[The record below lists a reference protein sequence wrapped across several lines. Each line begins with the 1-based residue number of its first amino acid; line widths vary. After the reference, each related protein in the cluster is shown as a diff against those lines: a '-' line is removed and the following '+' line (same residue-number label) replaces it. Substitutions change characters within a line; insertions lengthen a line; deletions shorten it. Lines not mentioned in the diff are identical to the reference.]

1 MVFDR
6 DRDFLN
12 NPPQD
17 GCFELEE
24 SDSYIPA
31 FFLPD
36 LRKNV
41 CKSSS
46 LEKFHQH
53 PKLIT
58 YKIAFIHLH
67 HVVML
72 IVPHYHNLRKMTKD
86 KWLIIHS
93 MLFCWCDISPIRRFS
108 FSLPR
113 LVTFILRLRVTIH
126 DLNMHFFTS
135 ASFYNSRTD
144 KTYYWNKKL
153 FHVAILFF
161 SWKFWAVWTWRA
173 TLKFGIETIISLT
186 KS

>member
-1 MVFDR
+1 MVFDK

-17 GCFELEE
+17 GCIESEE

-36 LRKNV
+36 LRENV

-72 IVPHYHNLRKMTKD
+72 VVPHYHDLKKMTKN
-86 KWLIIHS
+86 KGLIIH
-93 MLFCWCDISPIRRFS
+93 
-108 FSLPR
+108 
-113 LVTFILRLRVTIH
+113 T
-126 DLNMHFFTS
+126 
-135 ASFYNSRTD
+135 
-144 KTYYWNKKL
+144 
-153 FHVAILFF
+153 ILF
-161 SWKFWAVWTWRA
+161 ANVIYLQ
-173 TLKFGIETIISLT
+173 LKDSLLAFAGWWL
-186 KS
+186 SLDG